1 MKTLQEYIGVRIG
14 GVQMQKNFSIKDRTG
29 YKPVKKYKNFIL
41 FEKEING
48 IKLYESF
55 HYNELPELTKE
66 DRKWIEEN

>member
-1 MKTLQEYIGVRIG
+1 
-14 GVQMQKNFSIKDRTG
+14 MQKNFSFKNRTG